1 MMIDIDDDVFFLCA
15 GVCLFIGC
23 MVWVGYKYKLIP
35 DPPDTEV
42 SLGYAMIMATI
53 GSVLAIQASVC
64 VAVGSRRNGSYQQIQ

>member
-1 MMIDIDDDVFFLCA
+1 MMIDDDVFFLCA

-23 MVWVGYKYKLIP
+23 MVWVGYKYKLNPVPP
-35 DPPDTEV
+35 DPEV